1 MWEGY
6 VCSRI
11 RCLPTETNISDDALS
26 RKILANIFTKF
37 DWRFWACFL
46 QSIFRISVFLRFSM
60 ILKSVIQEIV
70 SKLIPDLVV
79 ILVAISLNA
88 FVFMKFPFKILF
100 PFTKNFSSQNF
111 EILKTFYIQVALI
124 DWNVVSSLKVIS
136 RLKRTDSSSAQVRT
150 SVILFLRGWLL
161 QLHSFSYY
169 MKFYFSICI
178 DDEPIT
184 NYR

>member
-6 VCSRI
+6 VCSQI
-11 RCLPTETNISDDALS
+11 KCLLPETNFSDDAFS

-37 DWRFWACFL
+37 DWSYWACFL
-46 QSIFRISVFLRFSM
+46 QSIFGISVFLRFSM

-111 EILKTFYIQVALI
+111 EILKTFYIRSGSF

-136 RLKRTDSSSAQVRT
+136 RLKRTDSSCPSENICNLIPPRVT
-150 SVILFLRGWLL
+150 SSTAFFFLLHEILFFY
-161 QLHSFSYY
+161 LHWWW
-169 MKFYFSICI
+169 
-178 DDEPIT
+178 T
-184 NYR
+184 